1 MTVKNRKT
9 FLRHDSNKPLV
20 AINQPFANAS
30 RQPIEV
36 DGTARLNMTIGR
48 RTFEITILVA
58 DLGKQKHILLG
69 RDIFALYPPFA
80 RPMLSLEQAVSAS
93 TKFLKRPIK
102 QTLNEIAED
111 NERAVNNSA
120 STSDTHILAVT
131 TTHADTPS
139 QADTSTHQHTSS
151 TLTTL
156 NDTDCDSINSSS
168 LDDSDDTLG
177 DMFSDTSS
185 DDTQL
190 LETSHKLALQAT
202 AA

>member
-48 RTFEITILVA
+48 RSFEITILVA
-58 DLGKQKHILLG
+58 DLGKQKPILLG
-69 RDIFALYPPFA
+69 RDISALYPPVA
-80 RPMLSLEQAVSAS
+80 RSMLLLEQAVSAS

-102 QTLNEIAED
+102 HTLNEIADD

-120 STSDTHILAVT
+120 STSDTHLNRHDYACRQALASRRVNT
-131 TTHADTPS
+131 SKHLSHTHN
-139 QADTSTHQHTSS
+139 TSTHLLHTQN
-151 TLTTL
+151 T
-156 NDTDCDSINSSS
+156 
-168 LDDSDDTLG
+168 
-177 DMFSDTSS
+177 
-185 DDTQL
+185 
-190 LETSHKLALQAT
+190 E
-202 AA
+202 